1 MHKHLVMLALGLGA
15 LTGCKTA
22 GAPAQPAR
30 SAAGETPVSSATPG
44 IDPSLFDP
52 AVKPCDD
59 FYAYAC
65 GGWITRTPIPPDKP
79 KWTRS
84 FTEIDERNLREL
96 RDIAEQQAA
105 GRIVPADRYADK
117 TGDFWAACMDEA
129 GIEGRGASDLKAAWA
144 RIDAVKDV
152 PSLAKELAGLHGE
165 GFFPIFRIESD
176 QDARD
181 ATQVIGVI
189 EQGGLSLPDRDYYLK
204 GDPKTVEIQ
213 KAYREHVT
221 KMLRLAG
228 IPEDRAAREAE
239 AIYGLERSMAE
250 AQWTRVEMRDP
261 QRTYNRVEL
270 AGLERAAPRFPWK
283 AYLDA
288 LGHGDVTTFSTTT
301 PRYLTRVDELL
312 GRTPP
317 ETWRAYMKWRLLSG
331 MAKERALPKAFSDER
346 FAFTSKNFTGAKEQ
360 EPRWKHC
367 VRMTEEALG
376 EAIGQA
382 YARRYFGAEGKQ
394 KTKQLVADI
403 EGVMARDIDAI
414 AWMDDATRARAREK
428 LGKIV
433 NKVGY
438 PDAWRNY
445 DAMKLDRSSFF
456 HSVLGAN
463 AFEVNRDLSKIGKP
477 LDRNEW
483 HMVPPQVNAYYN
495 PSMNEMVFP
504 AGILQPPFFTRGAP
518 DAVNYGAIGMVVG
531 HELTHGFDDQ
541 GRQFDAAGN
550 LANWWTPAVGKEFDR
565 RAECIARQ
573 YDEYVAVDDVRLNG
587 KLTLGEN
594 IADLGGVKLAFA
606 AYQASRAG
614 KPAEAPVAG
623 FTPEQAFFI
632 GYAQSWCTV
641 IRPEFARLLAQ
652 TDPHSP
658 ARWRVDGP
666 LSDIPAFQKAFACPD
681 GSAMARAGQKRCEI
695 W

>member
-1 MHKHLVMLALGLGA
+1 VQGHLVTLAIGLGA

-22 GAPAQPAR
+22 GPSLQAAGTPAVQAAPAA
-30 SAAGETPVSSATPG
+30 SPG
-44 IDPSLFDP
+44 IDPSLFD
-52 AVKPCDD
+52 ASVKPCDD
-59 FYAYAC
+59 FYLYAC
-65 GGWITRTPIPPDKP
+65 GGWMAKTPLPPDKP

-84 FTEIDERNLREL
+84 FTEIDERNLKEL

-105 GRIVPADRYADK
+105 GKIDPADRHGDK

-129 GIEGRGASDLKAAWA
+129 GTERRGAGDLKAAWA
-144 RIDAVKDV
+144 RIDTVKDV
-152 PSLAKELAGLHGE
+152 SSLAEELAVLHRE
-165 GFFPIFRIESD
+165 GFSPVFSIGSD

-204 GDPKTVEIQ
+204 DDPKTAKIQ
-213 KAYREHVT
+213 QAYREYVA
-221 KMLRLAG
+221 KMLELAG
-228 IPEDRAAREAE
+228 VPPDRAAREAHGV
-239 AIYGLERSMAE
+239 YGLERSMAE
-250 AQWTRVEMRDP
+250 AHWTRVEMRDP
-261 QRTYNRVEL
+261 RRTYNRVEL
-270 AGLERAAPRFPWK
+270 AGLEKAVPRFPWK
-283 AYLDA
+283 SYLDA
-288 LGHGDVTTFSTTT
+288 LGHGDVTAFSTTT

-312 GRTPP
+312 ERTPP
-317 ETWRAYMKWRLLSG
+317 GTWRAYLKWRLLSG
-331 MAKERALPKAFSDER
+331 MAKERALPKAFTDEQ
-346 FAFTSKNFTGAKEQ
+346 FAFTSKNFTGAKEL
-360 EPRWKHC
+360 EARWKHC
-367 VRMTEEALG
+367 VRMTEDALG

-382 YARRYFGAEGKQ
+382 YVRRYFGADGKE
-394 KTKQLVADI
+394 KTNQLVADV
-403 EGVMARDIDAI
+403 EGAMGRDVDAI
-414 AWMDDATRARAREK
+414 AWMDDATRKRALEK

-445 DAMKLDRSSFF
+445 DAMKLDRGSFF
-456 HSVLGAN
+456 KSVLAAN

-483 HMVPPQVNAYYN
+483 HMAPPQVNAYYN
-495 PSMNEMVFP
+495 ASMNEMVFP

-541 GRQFDAAGN
+541 GRQFDSAGN
-550 LANWWTPAVGKEFDR
+550 LVDWWTPAVGEEFDR

-573 YDEYVAVDDVRLNG
+573 YDDYVAIDDVKLNG

-594 IADLGGVKLAFA
+594 IADLGGLKLAFT

-614 KPAEAPVAG
+614 KPPEAPVAG
-623 FTPEQAFFI
+623 FTPEQAFFV

-666 LSDIPAFQKAFACPD
+666 LSNLAEFQKAFSCPA
-681 GSAMARAGQKRCEI
+681 GSAMARAGRERCEI